1 MREFWVRIVA
11 ALTGVLVTL
20 LALTFAWVQTPR
32 SPTEA
37 AAVEAAAL
45 PAALVEAGRAVY
57 EAEGCAG
64 CHAIAGEGNPRLPL
78 DGIGSRRDAAA
89 LRDWILATGAVEA
102 DLGTRAA
109 RVKQGYRALSNDE
122 LEALVVYMQSLR
134 D

>member
-32 SPTEA
+32 APTEA
-37 AAVEAAAL
+37 PAVDAAAL

-78 DGIGSRRDAAA
+78 DGVGSRRDAAA
-89 LRDWILATGAVEA
+89 LRDWILATGTAEA
-102 DLGTRAA
+102 DLPTRTA
-109 RVKQGYRALSNDE
+109 RVKQKYSALSKDE
-122 LEALVVYMQSLR
+122 QDALITYMQSLR